1 MSLGTSELAEIDE
14 LLNAESD
21 TSPSRNARGLD
32 GFRVRFPRLSLT
44 RCDASD
50 LDAETPFRVYPRLS
64 LFLVDASDHC
74 WRGRAGVDSCSCA
87 VTGGK
92 GSNRHSG
99 NHRHDVRRL
108 CSHSAV
114 CTGRSEGS

>member
-50 LDAETPFRVYPRLS
+50 LDAETPFRVYPGLS

-74 WRGRAGVDSCSCA
+74 WRITSDPARA
-87 VTGGK
+87 TGIVVARHK
-92 GSNRHSG
+92 G
-99 NHRHDVRRL
+99 
-108 CSHSAV
+108 CP
-114 CTGRSEGS
+114 